1 MHELP
6 PRNAPHDLS
15 GPSAEA
21 ADRDASSLRHC
32 GIPLHTRIFL
42 GLLVGAAAGIAVNAL
57 YGPGHEAVD
66 WVVSNITEP
75 IGLLFL
81 RLLSMIVI
89 PLVVSSLILGVAGIG
104 DVRTLGRIGLKS
116 FVYTVAFSAIS
127 VAIGVTLANTI
138 QPGRALS
145 PQVRDELEV
154 RGDKRASEEVKQA
167 DQAKP
172 AVAGSP
178 LMQAVKTLVPANPVA
193 AAAGETPN
201 MMQLMV
207 YALLVGITVTL
218 LPRATTSGLL
228 ETLQG
233 LYEVSVR
240 LVGLLM
246 HLAPAAVACLLF
258 NNTARFGLDLLQS
271 LLWFMTTV
279 LIGLG
284 LQMFVVYPLSIR
296 LLSGLSPFEFFRRI
310 EAVILTAFSTSSSNA
325 TLPTALR
332 VAEEDL
338 GIPREINGFVLTV
351 GATANQN
358 GTALYEGVA
367 VLFLAQIAGVDL
379 SLGQQ
384 LMLVCLAILGG
395 IGTAGVP
402 SGSIPFIIG
411 VLATLGINP
420 SLVGIIIGVDRILD
434 MCRTTLNVV
443 GDLTIATYVA
453 RSEGHGLLA
462 TPPSPQTSRDHAEPS
477 SPPAADDD
485 SERPWLDDKS
495 LGGQ

>member
-1 MHELP
+1 MAMHELP
-6 PRNAPHDLS
+6 PRNASHDLS

-178 LMQAVKTLVPANPVA
+178 LMQAV
-193 AAAGETPN
+193 
-201 MMQLMV
+201 
-207 YALLVGITVTL
+207 
-218 LPRATTSGLL
+218 
-228 ETLQG
+228 
-233 LYEVSVR
+233 
-240 LVGLLM
+240 
-246 HLAPAAVACLLF
+246 
-258 NNTARFGLDLLQS
+258 
-271 LLWFMTTV
+271 
-279 LIGLG
+279 
-284 LQMFVVYPLSIR
+284 
-296 LLSGLSPFEFFRRI
+296 
-310 EAVILTAFSTSSSNA
+310 
-325 TLPTALR
+325 
-332 VAEEDL
+332 
-338 GIPREINGFVLTV
+338 
-351 GATANQN
+351 
-358 GTALYEGVA
+358 
-367 VLFLAQIAGVDL
+367 
-379 SLGQQ
+379 
-384 LMLVCLAILGG
+384 
-395 IGTAGVP
+395 
-402 SGSIPFIIG
+402 
-411 VLATLGINP
+411 
-420 SLVGIIIGVDRILD
+420 
-434 MCRTTLNVV
+434 
-443 GDLTIATYVA
+443 
-453 RSEGHGLLA
+453 
-462 TPPSPQTSRDHAEPS
+462 
-477 SPPAADDD
+477 
-485 SERPWLDDKS
+485 
-495 LGGQ
+495 